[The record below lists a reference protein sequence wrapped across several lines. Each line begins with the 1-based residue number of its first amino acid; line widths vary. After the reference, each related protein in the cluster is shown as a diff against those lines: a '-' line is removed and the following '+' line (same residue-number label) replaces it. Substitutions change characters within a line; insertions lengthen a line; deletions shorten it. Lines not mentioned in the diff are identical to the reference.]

1 LEANGWTTERFEERR
16 THLRA
21 IAFRMLGSLHD
32 ADDAVQETWLRL
44 NRSSD
49 QQVENWEGWTV
60 TVLTHICLDILR
72 RRKSRIE
79 EPIGADEEL
88 GTSASTGLN
97 PEQEAAMAEAVG
109 IALLVVLNKL
119 APAERLAFVMHDM
132 FGISFE
138 EIALILE
145 KTPVAARQLAS
156 RARRRVRSTTIPS
169 PQMKQHREVIESFL
183 ASLRA
188 GDMNGIM
195 AALHPNVVRRADSVA
210 VPPPGELVI
219 VGNTTVAKEAATNV
233 TRARFAQ
240 TALINGQ
247 VGIIVAPHGNLAV
260 ALQCKVSDSSII
272 EFNVI
277 AKPEHLLTLYVEML
291 PNMD

>member
-1 LEANGWTTERFEERR
+1 
-16 THLRA
+16 
-21 IAFRMLGSLHD
+21 
-32 ADDAVQETWLRL
+32 
-44 NRSSD
+44 
-49 QQVENWEGWTV
+49 
-60 TVLTHICLDILR
+60 
-72 RRKSRIE
+72 
-79 EPIGADEEL
+79 
-88 GTSASTGLN
+88 
-97 PEQEAAMAEAVG
+97 MAEAVG

-219 VGNTTVAKEAATNV
+219 VGNTKVAKEAATNV
-233 TRARFAQ
+233 ARARFAQ